1 MSKRLLL
8 INDRRS
14 IARTIRSVAPELD
27 LEIVAL
33 DNVTRAAAR
42 VTELQ
47 PDVVVLDVRVAA
59 HELIELLRNIVQTGT
74 NAKIVITTRGDDPT
88 ARMTE
93 GLARFHI
100 GEHLSFLREPFHRRR
115 ISAFLRDMLHGAV
128 SLAASVAAYM
138 VPEQQTVTARV
149 RAAGDRA

>member
-47 PDVVVLDVRVAA
+47 PDVVVLDVGVAA

-74 NAKIVITTRGDDPT
+74 TAKIVITTRGDDPT

-93 GLARFHI
+93 GLARFHNRRAPVLPARALSPQENQRFPAGPTPQRRFI
-100 GEHLSFLREPFHRRR
+100 GGVHR
-115 ISAFLRDMLHGAV
+115 
-128 SLAASVAAYM
+128 
-138 VPEQQTVTARV
+138 
-149 RAAGDRA
+149 